1 MGIKYSGAAKTGT
14 FDGST
19 RLSIVDGLKAALVD
33 AGWSVASGSSGDW
46 KLNSGI
52 TPSGHQIRIRLY
64 DPGGSNLSARARL
77 MDVSETIAPAQDV
90 WLRAVSG
97 RVYRWFANPYQ
108 FFVIAPGTVAPGS
121 YLAGGI
127 PWLPSFLSP
136 ANVGW
141 LACSTWSDSDTL
153 DRNSFRTSGICPVH
167 DAVAMAAIYGTA
179 GWGSNAAGVGEIAM
193 SGWRVSRY
201 TTHLRQWMDGSLAVF
216 EPLIGWGATSI
227 NDTAKLI
234 GQLWDAIVVEGS
246 WAMDS
251 IITFDGKQWWCV
263 YYPLSGSQTITLAI
277 LYPTT

>member
-46 KLNSGI
+46 RLNSGI

-64 DPGGSNLSARARL
+64 DPGGTNQCARARL
-77 MDVSETIAPAQDV
+77 MNVSETIAPGQDV
-90 WLRAVSG
+90 FLRAVSG

-108 FFVIAPGTVAPGS
+108 FVVIAPGTVAAGS

-141 LACSTWSDSDTL
+141 LGCSAQSDNDTW
-153 DRNSFRTSGICPVH
+153 DRHSFRASNTAPYHGH
-167 DAVAMAAIYGTA
+167 VAMAAIYGTT
-179 GWGSNAAGVGEIAM
+179 GWGSNSAGFGEIAM
-193 SGWRVSRY
+193 AGWRVSDG
-201 TTHLRQWMDGSLAVF
+201 TSMLRQWMDGSVPVF
-216 EPLIGWGATSI
+216 EPLIGWGPTGI
-227 NDTAKLI
+227 GDTGRLV
-234 GQLWDAIVVEGS
+234 GQLWDAIVVEGN

-251 IITFDGKQWWCV
+251 IISFDGKQWWCI
-263 YYPLSGSQTITLAI
+263 YYPRGGSQLLTLAV